1 MTDRLTVPCWNPVQ
15 AHKALT
21 AQVWPWLKAML
32 SAGHRMAV
40 SVQPISK
47 SRQQEEKYHAM
58 IGDIAAQASHLGAKW
73 EAEDWKRLLLD
84 KFARDTGRTHGRVI
98 PNLDSSGVVE
108 VGILSRRFN
117 THDASEFI
125 EWLYAWGTE
134 HGIVF
139 RDSEIDPETG
149 EIRT

>member
-1 MTDRLTVPCWNPVQ
+1 MTTI
-15 AHKALT
+15 
-21 AQVWPWLKAML
+21 AQRKHM
-32 SAGHRMAV
+32 
-40 SVQPISK
+40 
-47 SRQQEEKYHAM
+47 
-58 IGDIAAQASHLGAKW
+58 
-73 EAEDWKRLLLD
+73 
-84 KFARDTGRTHGRVI
+84 GRVI

-149 EIRT
+149 EILP